1 MEHIDL
7 KTLLK
12 GQFLITKAGAVL
24 VYWTILQ
31 ILSNAETEYYSIGY
45 KSGTALYDC
54 NFHMN
59 KDKTVNL

>member
-31 ILSNAETEYYSIGY
+31 IRSNAETEYYSIGY
-45 KSGTALYDC
+45 KSGTALYD
-54 NFHMN
+54 
-59 KDKTVNL
+59 